1 MRKLMVFNSMS
12 LDGFIADGKGD
23 MSWAHKQDEEWNS
36 FVAGNA
42 SGDGVLVFGR
52 KTYDMMAGYW
62 PTALAAQNS
71 PVVAKRMNELQKIV
85 FSRTMENASWQNTT
99 LMKGELADEMKR
111 LKEQPG
117 AGLVILGSASIVAQL
132 SDARLIDEYQ
142 VATNPV
148 VLGGGKSMFDGVA
161 EKLPLKLIRS
171 RSFQNGNVFLTYQP
185 V

>member
-52 KTYDMMAGYW
+52 RTYDMMAGYW
-62 PTALAAQNS
+62 PTPMAAQNS

-85 FSRTMENASWQNTT
+85 FSRTMEKAWWQNTT
-99 LMKGELADEMKR
+99 LVKGELAVEMKR

-117 AGLVILGSASIVAQL
+117 ADLVILGSASIVAQL

-142 VATNPV
+142 VALNPV
-148 VLGGGKSMFDGVA
+148 VLG
-161 EKLPLKLIRS
+161 
-171 RSFQNGNVFLTYQP
+171 
-185 V
+185 

>member
-12 LDGFIADGKGD
+12 LDGFIADGEGD

-42 SGDGVLVFGR
+42 SGEGVLVFGR
-52 KTYDMMAGYW
+52 RTYDMMAGYW
-62 PTALAAQNS
+62 PTAMAAQNS

-85 FSRTMENASWQNTT
+85 FSRTMEKASWQNTA
-99 LMKGELADEMKR
+99 LVKGELAVEMKR

-142 VATNPV
+142 VALNPV
-148 VLGGGKSMFDGVA
+148 VLGGGKSMFDGVT

-171 RSFQNGNVFLTYQP
+171 QSFQNGNLFLTYQP
-185 V
+185 A

>member
-52 KTYDMMAGYW
+52 RTYDMMAGYW
-62 PTALAAQNS
+62 PTPMAAQNS
-71 PVVAKRMNELQKIV
+71 SVVAKRMNELQKIV
-85 FSRTMENASWQNTT
+85 FSRTMENATWQNTT
-99 LMKGELADEMKR
+99 LVKSELAVEMKR
-111 LKEQPG
+111 LKAQPG
-117 AGLVILGSASIVAQL
+117 ADLVILGSASIVAQL

-142 VATNPV
+142 VAMNPV
-148 VLGGGKSMFDGVA
+148 VLGGGKSMFDGVG
-161 EKLPLKLIRS
+161 EKLRLKLIRS

-185 V
+185 A

>member
-12 LDGFIADGKGD
+12 LDGFIADGEGD

-42 SGDGVLVFGR
+42 SGEGVLVFGR
-52 KTYDMMAGYW
+52 RTYDMMAGYW
-62 PTALAAQNS
+62 PTAMAAQNS

-85 FSRTMENASWQNTT
+85 FSRTMLEASWQNTT
-99 LMKGELADEMKR
+99 LVKGELAREMKR

-142 VATNPV
+142 IAMNPI
-148 VLGGGKSMFDGVA
+148 VLGGGKSMFDGIR
-161 EKLPLKLIRS
+161 EKLPLKLTRS
-171 RSFQNGNVFLTYQP
+171 RSFQNGNLFLTYQP

>member
-12 LDGFIADGKGD
+12 LDGFIADANGD

-42 SGDGVLVFGR
+42 RSDGVLVLGR
-52 KTYDMMAGYW
+52 STYDMMAGYW
-62 PTALAAQNS
+62 PTPMAAQSS

-85 FSRTMENASWQNTT
+85 FSRTMLEASWQNTT
-99 LMKGELADEMKR
+99 LVKGELAREMKR

-142 VATNPV
+142 IAMNPI
-148 VLGGGKSMFDGVA
+148 VLGGGKSMFDGIR
-161 EKLPLKLIRS
+161 EKLPLKLTRS
-171 RSFQNGNVFLTYQP
+171 RSFQNGNLFLTYQP

>member
-52 KTYDMMAGYW
+52 RTYDMMAGYW
-62 PTALAAQNS
+62 PTPMASQNS
-71 PVVAKRMNELQKIV
+71 TVVAKRMKELSKIV
-85 FSRTMENASWQNTT
+85 FSHTMEKASWQNTT
-99 LMKGELADEMKR
+99 LMKGELAAEMKR
-111 LKEQPG
+111 LKGQPG
-117 AGLVILGSASIVAQL
+117 PDMVILGSASIVAQL

-142 VATNPV
+142 VAMNPV
-148 VLGGGKSMFDGVA
+148 VLGRGKSMFAGLR
-161 EKLPLKLIRS
+161 EKLPLKLVRS
-171 RSFQNGNVFLTYQP
+171 QSFLNGNVFLTYQP